1 MTGEKEVVLG
11 VEWVP
16 DSKSV
21 LFQKPAGPNVE
32 LWQGFVDGR
41 EALITQKLEP
51 ELAQGNIRLS
61 SDGLR
66 VAGALPGH
74 DATEAQAPG
83 QIMVLDHFLPAAR

>member
-1 MTGEKEVVLG
+1 M
-11 VEWVP
+11 P
-16 DSKSV
+16 DSKSE

-41 EALITQKLEP
+41 ESRRINQKLEP
-51 ELAQGNIRLS
+51 ALAQGNIRLS
-61 SDGLR
+61 PDGRR